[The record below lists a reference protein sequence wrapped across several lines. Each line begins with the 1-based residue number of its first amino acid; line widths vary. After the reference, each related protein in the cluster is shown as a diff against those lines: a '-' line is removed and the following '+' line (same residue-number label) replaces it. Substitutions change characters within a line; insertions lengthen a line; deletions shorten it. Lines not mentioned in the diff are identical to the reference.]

1 MTTTAKRGRPAKKA
15 QESAPVAERK
25 VDLSKFQNNV
35 KIPTEFEIVGGGG
48 LVYMLNRSEVMHF
61 DRAKNKQVALRYC
74 PNEPSVY
81 RDEQNDSSP
90 KGGIVFRE
98 GRLFVSEDQQNLR
111 SFLEMH
117 PDNVANGGSTFRKVD
132 HAALAKKE
140 LEGDFLYA
148 DAVNLIR
155 TKPVDEIMSVAT
167 AFAINTDRMV
177 DEVRHDLLVFAKK
190 NPKAFIEAFD
200 NPVIET
206 KAKVKKAMKY
216 NVISHN
222 GGHIVWTDTNKHII
236 AVPAGKDPVDIFV
249 RYCMTESGSVVLN
262 EIERQLA

>member
-1 MTTTAKRGRPAKKA
+1 MTTTAKRERPANKA
-15 QESAPVAERK
+15 QGSAPVAEKK
-25 VDLSKFQNNV
+25 VDLSKFQNNI
-35 KIPTEFEIVGGGG
+35 KIPTEFEIIGKGG
-48 LVYMLNRSEVMHF
+48 LVYMLNKSEVMYH
-61 DRAKNKQVALRYC
+61 DKTKNKQVALRYC

-81 RDEQNDSSP
+81 RDEQNENSL
-90 KGGIVFRE
+90 KGSIVFRE
-98 GRLFVSEDQQNLR
+98 GRLFVPEEQHNLR
-111 SFLEMH
+111 MFLEMH
-117 PDNVANGGSTFRKVD
+117 PDNKVNGGKIFAKVD

-148 DAVNLIR
+148 DAVNLVR

-216 NVISHN
+216 NIISHN
-222 GGHIVWTDTNKHII
+222 NGHIVWTDTNKHII
-236 AVPAGKDPVDIFV
+236 SVPAGKDPVDNFV
-249 RYCMTESGSVVLN
+249 RYCMTEGGSIVLD

>member
-1 MTTTAKRGRPAKKA
+1 MTTTAKRGRPVKKA

-25 VDLSKFQNNV
+25 VDLSKFKNAV
-35 KIPTEFEIVGGGG
+35 KLPTEYEIIGKGG
-48 LVYMLNRSEVMHF
+48 LVYMLNKSEVMYF
-61 DRAKNKQVALRYC
+61 DKAKNKQFALRYC

-81 RDEQNDSSP
+81 RDDQNENSI

-98 GRLFVSEDQQNLR
+98 GRLFVSEEQQNLK
-111 SFLEMH
+111 SFLDMH
-117 PDNVANGGSTFRKVD
+117 PDNWANGGNIFRKVD

-148 DAVNLIR
+148 DAVNLVR
-155 TKPVDEIMSVAT
+155 TKPVDEIMSVAM

-177 DEVRHDLLVFAKK
+177 DEIRHDLLVFAKK

-200 NPVIET
+200 NPVTEA
-206 KAKVKKAMKY
+206 KAKVKKAIKY
-216 NVISHN
+216 NVISHK

-236 AVPAGKDPVDIFV
+236 AVPEGKDPVDIFV
-249 RYCMTESGSVVLN
+249 RYCMTEGGSVVLD
-262 EIERQLA
+262 EIERQLP

>member
-25 VDLSKFQNNV
+25 VDLSKFQNSV

>member
-15 QESAPVAERK
+15 QESAPAAERK

>member
-15 QESAPVAERK
+15 QEYAPVAEKK
-25 VDLSKFQNNV
+25 VDLSKFKNSV
-35 KIPTEFEIVGGGG
+35 KVPTEYEIIGKGG
-48 LVYMLNRSEVMHF
+48 LVYMLNKSEVMYF
-61 DRAKNKQVALRYC
+61 DKAKNKQFALRYC

-81 RDEQNDSSP
+81 RDDQNENSV

-98 GRLFVSEDQQNLR
+98 GRIFVSEDQQNLR
-111 SFLEMH
+111 DFLDMH
-117 PDNVANGGSTFRKVD
+117 PDNEANGGNIFRKVD
-132 HAALAKKE
+132 HASLAKKKIE
-140 LEGDFLYA
+140 VDFLYA
-148 DAVNLIR
+148 DAVNLVR
-155 TKPVDEIMSVAT
+155 SKPVDEIVSVAT
-167 AFAINTDRMV
+167 AFAVNTDRMV

-206 KAKVKKAMKY
+206 KAKVKRAMKY
-216 NVISHN
+216 NLISHKS
-222 GGHIVWTDTNKHII
+222 GHIVWTDTNKHII

-249 RYCMTESGSVVLN
+249 RYCMTETGSVVLD

>member
-15 QESAPVAERK
+15 QEPSSLAPKK
-25 VDLSKFQNNV
+25 VDLSKFETKINV
-35 KIPTEFEIVGGGG
+35 PTEYEIIGPGGI
-48 LVYMLNRSEVMHF
+48 VYMLGKSEFMVY
-61 DRAKNKQVALRYC
+61 DKKTGKQRAVRYC
-74 PNEPSVY
+74 PNEPSIY
-81 RDEQNDSSP
+81 RDEQNENSL

-98 GRLFVSEDQQNLR
+98 GRLFVPSEQPNLKE
-111 SFLEMH
+111 LLNAH
-117 PDNVANGGSTFRKVD
+117 PDNEANGGSRFRRVD
-132 HAALAKKE
+132 HAAIAKKE

-148 DAVNLIR
+148 DAVNLVR
-155 TKPVDEIMSVAT
+155 SKPVDEIMSVAT
-167 AFAINTDRMV
+167 AFAVNTDRMV

-190 NPKAFIEAFD
+190 NQKAFIEAFD

-216 NVISHN
+216 NIISHN

-249 RYCMTESGSVVLN
+249 RYCMTENGSVVMG

>member
-1 MTTTAKRGRPAKKA
+1 MTTTAKRGRPAKKT
-15 QESAPVAERK
+15 QEPAPVAQKK
-25 VDLSKFQNNV
+25 VDLSKFEMTVNT
-35 KIPTEFEIVGGGG
+35 PSEYEIIGPGGI
-48 LVYMLNRSEVMHF
+48 VYMLGTSEFMVY
-61 DRAKNKQVALRYC
+61 DKNTGKQRAVRYC
-74 PNEPSVY
+74 PNEPSIY
-81 RDEQNDSSP
+81 RDEQNENSL
-90 KGGIVFRE
+90 KGSIVFRQ
-98 GRLFVSEDQQNLR
+98 GRLFVSETRPNLR
-111 SFLEMH
+111 GVLDAH
-117 PDNVANGGSTFRKVD
+117 PDNEANGGSRFRKID
-132 HAALAKKE
+132 HAAIAKKE

-155 TKPVDEIMSVAT
+155 TKLVDEIMSVAT

-200 NPVIET
+200 NPVTEV
-206 KAKVKKAMKY
+206 KAKIKKAMKY
-216 NVISHN
+216 NIISHN

-249 RYCMTESGSVVLN
+249 RYCMTENGSVVMG